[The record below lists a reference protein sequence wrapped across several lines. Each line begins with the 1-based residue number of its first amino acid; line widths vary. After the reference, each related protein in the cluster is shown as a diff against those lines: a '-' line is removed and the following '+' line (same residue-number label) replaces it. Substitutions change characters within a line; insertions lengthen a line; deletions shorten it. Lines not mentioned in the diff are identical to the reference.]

1 MFRIGE
7 FAQIAQVSSRQLRF
21 YDELGLLKPVR
32 IDQQTGYRYYS
43 VRQLPRLNSIL
54 ALKELGLSLEQIASL
69 LDSEVSPNELRG
81 MLMMKRAHIEQSLRE
96 EEARLRHIESR
107 IAQIDLHGGVGAFD
121 VVMKSTPALPFL
133 ALHCLCDNMEEAI
146 RMVRTVAEGGARQ
159 IRPGLRD
166 KLVVVAHNDRDD
178 ERLAL
183 DVGYTLTRPTNA
195 PVRISSGA
203 QLTMGELPALDAMA
217 TVVRQG
223 TTVESHYS
231 FGAIGAWIEA
241 NAYEIAGPCREVFLE
256 PITGPPGLEGALVE
270 IQFPLRLAA

>member
-96 EEARLRHIESR
+96 E
-107 IAQIDLHGGVGAFD
+107 
-121 VVMKSTPALPFL
+121 
-133 ALHCLCDNMEEAI
+133 
-146 RMVRTVAEGGARQ
+146 
-159 IRPGLRD
+159 
-166 KLVVVAHNDRDD
+166 
-178 ERLAL
+178 
-183 DVGYTLTRPTNA
+183 
-195 PVRISSGA
+195 
-203 QLTMGELPALDAMA
+203 
-217 TVVRQG
+217 
-223 TTVESHYS
+223 
-231 FGAIGAWIEA
+231 
-241 NAYEIAGPCREVFLE
+241 
-256 PITGPPGLEGALVE
+256 
-270 IQFPLRLAA
+270 